1 MAIFYEII
9 SYFFAVKDVIKT
21 RHKVKS
27 LIIKNKREKKT
38 IEIFF
43 SLSCD
48 PGGIQTHDLQNRNL
62 TLYSAKL
69 RNHSM
74 IILFV
79 EERQES
85 DNRLQRYYLNR

>member
-38 IEIFF
+38 IEVFF
-43 SLSCD
+43 SFLVI
-48 PGGIQTHDLQNRNL
+48 PVGFKPTTFRTGI
-62 TLYSAKL
+62 
-69 RNHSM
+69 
-74 IILFV
+74 
-79 EERQES
+79 
-85 DNRLQRYYLNR
+85 